1 MINNDV
7 LRRVRYALDLKDQ
20 TLIDIFA
27 LSDVKISRDELLNLL
42 KKDNQEGYVEL
53 DNKLMEAFLKGLI
66 TYRRGKLEI
75 QPGQPQKPE
84 LPLTNNSILKKLRI
98 ALNFK
103 EEDMLN
109 TLKLADF
116 EISKGELSAFFRQ
129 KGHKNYREC
138 GDQIIRNFLQ
148 GLTIHFRNPS
158 WSLSLGNLQKTFSV
172 KVATDSQ
179 IKNKFNQWIC
189 GAIFF
194 ASYLKYVD
202 YKNIAL

>member
-7 LRRVRYALDLKDQ
+7 LRRVRYALELNDQ
-20 TLIDIFA
+20 TMIEIFA
-27 LSDVKISRDELLNLL
+27 LNDVEISRDELLHLL

-53 DNKLMEAFLKGLI
+53 DNQRMDAFLKGLI
-66 TYRRGKLEI
+66 TNRRGKLET
-75 QPGQPQKPE
+75 PSGQPQKPE

-103 EEDMLN
+103 EDDMLN

-148 GLTIHFRNPS
+148 GLTIR
-158 WSLSLGNLQKTFSV
+158 LREQ
-172 KVATDSQ
+172 D
-179 IKNKFNQWIC
+179 
-189 GAIFF
+189 
-194 ASYLKYVD
+194 
-202 YKNIAL
+202 

>member
-7 LRRVRYALDLKDQ
+7 LRRVRYALNLNDQ
-20 TLIDIFA
+20 AMIDIFA
-27 LSDVKISRDELLNLL
+27 LGDVEISRGELLDLL
-42 KKDNQEGYVEL
+42 KKDNQEGYAGL
-53 DNKLMEAFLKGLI
+53 DNKRLDAFLKGLI
-66 TYRRGKLEI
+66 IYKRGKLETP
-75 QPGQPQKPE
+75 PGQAQKPE
-84 LPLTNNSILKKLRI
+84 APLTNNGVLKKLRI

-148 GLTIHFRNPS
+148 GLTIHFRNPERE
-158 WSLSLGNLQKTFSV
+158 
-172 KVATDSQ
+172 
-179 IKNKFNQWIC
+179 
-189 GAIFF
+189 
-194 ASYLKYVD
+194 
-202 YKNIAL
+202 